1 MNMDEQQIIALYR
14 AVNQAMVAKDIDKL
28 DRILA
33 DDMHLVHMTGY
44 DQTKDE
50 WFAQIRSEQ
59 MRYYSTKEENIKD
72 IKIEGNKASFIGQSR
87 VDARIMAHAT
97 LGDYRSKIIL
107 KSGTGNGLLFGKKR
121 ARINANYDAL
131 NFAVTPAGAASP
143 ELGRESGS

>member
-1 MNMDEQQIIALYR
+1 MDEQQIIALYR

-33 DDMHLVHMTGY
+33 DGMHLVHMTGY

-59 MRYYSTKEENIKD
+59 MRYYSSKEENIKD

-87 VDARIMAHAT
+87 VDARIYGSRHIWR
-97 LGDYRSKIIL
+97 LQVKNYFEKR
-107 KSGTGNGLLFGKKR
+107 NGEWIVVR
-121 ARINANYDAL
+121 QE
-131 NFAVTPAGAASP
+131 ASTY
-143 ELGRESGS
+143 

>member
-1 MNMDEQQIIALYR
+1 MNMDEQQIIELYR

-33 DDMHLVHMTGY
+33 DGMHLVHMTGY

-50 WFAQIRSEQ
+50 WFTQIRSEQ

-87 VDARIMAHAT
+87 VDARIDGSRHT
-97 LGDYRSKIIL
+97 WRLQVKNYFEKRNGEWIIV
-107 KSGTGNGLLFGKKR
+107 R
-121 ARINANYDAL
+121 QE
-131 NFAVTPAGAASP
+131 ASTY
-143 ELGRESGS
+143 

>member
-1 MNMDEQQIIALYR
+1 MKMDEQQIFELYR

-33 DDMHLVHMTGY
+33 DGMHLVHMTGY

-72 IKIEGNKASFIGQSR
+72 LKIEGNKASFIGQSR
-87 VDARIMAHAT
+87 VDARIYGSRNT
-97 LGDYRSKIIL
+97 WRLLVKNFFEKRNGEWIIV
-107 KSGTGNGLLFGKKR
+107 R
-121 ARINANYDAL
+121 QE
-131 NFAVTPAGAASP
+131 ASTY
-143 ELGRESGS
+143 

>member
-1 MNMDEQQIIALYR
+1 MNMDEQQIIELYR

-33 DDMHLVHMTGY
+33 DGMHLVHMTGY

-87 VDARIMAHAT
+87 VDARIYGSRYSWR
-97 LGDYRSKIIL
+97 LQVKNYFEKRNGEWIIV
-107 KSGTGNGLLFGKKR
+107 R
-121 ARINANYDAL
+121 QE
-131 NFAVTPAGAASP
+131 ASTY
-143 ELGRESGS
+143 

>member
-1 MNMDEQQIIALYR
+1 MNMDEQQIIELYR

-33 DDMHLVHMTGY
+33 DGMHLVHMTGY
-44 DQTKDE
+44 YQTKDE

-87 VDARIMAHAT
+87 VDARIYGSRHT
-97 LGDYRSKIIL
+97 WRLQVKIFFE
-107 KSGTGNGLLFGKKR
+107 KRNGEWSIVR
-121 ARINANYDAL
+121 
-131 NFAVTPAGAASP
+131 
-143 ELGRESGS
+143 

>member
-1 MNMDEQQIIALYR
+1 MNMDEQQIIELYR

-28 DRILA
+28 DHILA
-33 DDMHLVHMTGY
+33 DGMHLVHMTGY

-87 VDARIMAHAT
+87 VDARIYGSRYT
-97 LGDYRSKIIL
+97 WRLQVKNYFEKRNGEWIIV
-107 KSGTGNGLLFGKKR
+107 R
-121 ARINANYDAL
+121 QE
-131 NFAVTPAGAASP
+131 ASTY
-143 ELGRESGS
+143 

>member
-1 MNMDEQQIIALYR
+1 MDEQQIIELYR

-33 DDMHLVHMTGY
+33 DDMHLIHMTGY

-87 VDARIMAHAT
+87 VDARIYGSRHTWRLQSQKLFRKAEREMDYCSARGEHVLALVALCT
-97 LGDYRSKIIL
+97 LLMFIHLR
-107 KSGTGNGLLFGKKR
+107 
-121 ARINANYDAL
+121 
-131 NFAVTPAGAASP
+131 
-143 ELGRESGS
+143 

>member
-1 MNMDEQQIIALYR
+1 MNMDEQQIIELYR

-33 DDMHLVHMTGY
+33 DGMHLVHMTGY

-72 IKIEGNKASFIGQSR
+72 LKIEGNKASFIGQSR
-87 VDARIMAHAT
+87 VDARIYGSRHT
-97 LGDYRSKIIL
+97 WRLKI
-107 KSGTGNGLLFGKKR
+107 KNYFEKRNGEWIIVR
-121 ARINANYDAL
+121 QE
-131 NFAVTPAGAASP
+131 ASTY
-143 ELGRESGS
+143 

>member
-1 MNMDEQQIIALYR
+1 MNMDEQQIIELYR

-33 DDMHLVHMTGY
+33 DGMHLVHMTGY

-87 VDARIMAHAT
+87 VDARIYGSRYT
-97 LGDYRSKIIL
+97 WRLQVKNYFEKRNGEWIIV
-107 KSGTGNGLLFGKKR
+107 R
-121 ARINANYDAL
+121 QE
-131 NFAVTPAGAASP
+131 ASTY
-143 ELGRESGS
+143 